1 MSTSS
6 TAASAPNAVW
16 AERAGTRQYIGRN
29 SSGAEVRIG
38 MGPGE
43 FSPGELMKIAL
54 ATCNTLSADHRLAK
68 ALGEDFEAT
77 VGCSTVKNDAEERY
91 ESFQVEIV
99 TDLSSL
105 DAEQRELLS
114 QRSPAPSTATARWA
128 TPSSTALPTRRRSS
142 TPTRTERSAPHPLNR
157 PLSSIPPVSLR

>member
-6 TAASAPNAVW
+6 VPPSPTAAGMSSTASAVW
-16 AERAGTRQYIGRN
+16 AERTGTRQYIGHN
-29 SSGAEVRIG
+29 SAGAEVRIG

-77 VGCSTVKNDAEERY
+77 VGCSSDKNDAEERY

-99 TDLSSL
+99 TDLSRL

-114 QRSPAPSTATARWA
+114 QRVAAAVDRHCTVGHTIEHGAIYTTTVVDPD
-128 TPSSTALPTRRRSS
+128 
-142 TPTRTERSAPHPLNR
+142 ED
-157 PLSSIPPVSLR
+157 

>member
-6 TAASAPNAVW
+6 IPSSPATAGTAGAVW
-16 AERAGTRQYIGRN
+16 AERTGTRQYIGRN
-29 SSGAEVRIG
+29 SAGAEVRVG

-77 VGCSTVKNDAEERY
+77 VGCSSVKNDTEERY

-99 TDLSSL
+99 ADLSSL
-105 DAEQRELLS
+105 DADQRKLLD
-114 QRSPAPSTATARWA
+114 QRVASAVDRHCTVGHTVEHGSTYT
-128 TPSSTALPTRRRSS
+128 TTIVDPD
-142 TPTRTERSAPHPLNR
+142 ED
-157 PLSSIPPVSLR
+157 

>member
-6 TAASAPNAVW
+6 TPATTNTSSTSSTASALW
-16 AERAGTRQYIGRN
+16 AERTGTRQYIGRN
-29 SSGAEVRIG
+29 SAGAEVRIG

-77 VGCSTVKNDAEERY
+77 VGCSSVKNDAEERY

-105 DAEQRELLS
+105 DAGQRELLS
-114 QRSPAPSTATARWA
+114 QRVAAAVDRHCTVGHTIEHGASYTTTIVDPD
-128 TPSSTALPTRRRSS
+128 
-142 TPTRTERSAPHPLNR
+142 ED
-157 PLSSIPPVSLR
+157 

>member
-1 MSTSS
+1 MNTSNA
-6 TAASAPNAVW
+6 AASAPNAVW

-77 VGCSTVKNDAEERY
+77 VGCSTVKNDAEER
-91 ESFQVEIV
+91 
-99 TDLSSL
+99 
-105 DAEQRELLS
+105 ELLS
-114 QRSPAPSTATARWA
+114 QRVAGAVDRHCTVGHTIEHGASYTTTIVDPN
-128 TPSSTALPTRRRSS
+128 
-142 TPTRTERSAPHPLNR
+142 ED
-157 PLSSIPPVSLR
+157 

>member
-1 MSTSS
+1 MSTGASSGSDPDSWHDQAMSTSS
-6 TAASAPNAVW
+6 TPASTPSAVW
-16 AERAGTRQYIGRN
+16 AERTGTRQYIGRN
-29 SSGAEVRIG
+29 SAGAEVRIG

-114 QRSPAPSTATARWA
+114 QRVA
-128 TPSSTALPTRRRSS
+128 
-142 TPTRTERSAPHPLNR
+142 SAVDRHCTVGHTIEHGASYTTTIVDPNED
-157 PLSSIPPVSLR
+157 

>member
-6 TAASAPNAVW
+6 TPATTNTSSTSSTASAVW
-16 AERAGTRQYIGRN
+16 AERTGTRQYIGRN
-29 SSGAEVRIG
+29 SAGAEVRIG

-77 VGCSTVKNDAEERY
+77 VGCSSVKNDQY
-91 ESFQVEIV
+91 
-99 TDLSSL
+99 
-105 DAEQRELLS
+105 
-114 QRSPAPSTATARWA
+114 
-128 TPSSTALPTRRRSS
+128 
-142 TPTRTERSAPHPLNR
+142 
-157 PLSSIPPVSLR
+157 

>member
-1 MSTSS
+1 MSEPSDIITPTETNS
-6 TAASAPNAVW
+6 VW
-16 AERAGTRQYIGRN
+16 AERTGTRRYLAHNAR
-29 SSGAEVRIG
+29 GAQVAVG

-43 FSPGELMKIAL
+43 FTPGELLKVAL

-68 ALGEDFEAT
+68 ALGEDFDAN

-105 DAEQRELLS
+105 DADQRELLS
-114 QRSPAPSTATARWA
+114 QRVASAVDRQCTVGHTIEHGATYTTAIVD
-128 TPSSTALPTRRRSS
+128 PD
-142 TPTRTERSAPHPLNR
+142 ED
-157 PLSSIPPVSLR
+157 

>member
-1 MSTSS
+1 MSTSNA
-6 TAASAPNAVW
+6 AASAPNAVW

-68 ALGEDFEAT
+68 ALGEGFEAT
-77 VGCSTVKNDAEERY
+77 VGSRPSRT
-91 ESFQVEIV
+91 
-99 TDLSSL
+99 TP
-105 DAEQRELLS
+105 
-114 QRSPAPSTATARWA
+114 RSATSHSR
-128 TPSSTALPTRRRSS
+128 SRSS
-142 TPTRTERSAPHPLNR
+142 PTCPHSMPISA
-157 PLSSIPPVSLR
+157 SC

>member
-105 DAEQRELLS
+105 DAEQRELLG
-114 QRSPAPSTATARWA
+114 QRVA
-128 TPSSTALPTRRRSS
+128 
-142 TPTRTERSAPHPLNR
+142 SAVDRHCTVGHTIEHGASYTTTIVDPDED
-157 PLSSIPPVSLR
+157 

>member
-1 MSTSS
+1 MSTSNA
-6 TAASAPNAVW
+6 AASAPNAVW

-105 DAEQRELLS
+105 DAERGPHHRARRFLHHDDRRPQRGLS
-114 QRSPAPSTATARWA
+114 PQ
-128 TPSSTALPTRRRSS
+128 ALR
-142 TPTRTERSAPHPLNR
+142 PLNR
-157 PLSSIPPVSLR
+157 PRSPRPPASLR

>member
-1 MSTSS
+1 MSTSNA
-6 TAASAPNAVW
+6 AASAPNAVW

-91 ESFQVEIV
+91 ESFQVEI
-99 TDLSSL
+99 
-105 DAEQRELLS
+105 R
-114 QRSPAPSTATARWA
+114 
-128 TPSSTALPTRRRSS
+128 
-142 TPTRTERSAPHPLNR
+142 H
-157 PLSSIPPVSLR
+157 